1 MVGLIAVISCSFIVG
16 EREALSDEKVF
27 EQRPKGS
34 EEQPGHLR
42 EAFQAGGHG
51 KCKSP
56 EEGISQGAA
65 RRLCSKSRVSDR
77 SNRKC
82 CNFRHSQIGYRV

>member
-1 MVGLIAVISCSFIVG
+1 MGLIAVISCSFIVG
-16 EREALSDEKVF
+16 DREALSDEKVF

-42 EAFQAGGHG
+42 EAFQAGGNG

-82 CNFRHSQIGYRV
+82 CNFRHSQIGHRV

>member
-16 EREALSDEKVF
+16 DREALSDEEVF

-42 EAFQAGGHG
+42 EAFQAGGNG

-56 EEGISQGAA
+56 EEGHFAG
-65 RRLCSKSRVSDR
+65 RSKKAV
-77 SNRKC
+77 
-82 CNFRHSQIGYRV
+82 